1 MKKRLSMLLCIMLML
16 VPTLALAESFS
27 ATEQGFA
34 GDVTVTLT
42 IEGDKLTDVAIVGDM
57 ETPTVGGE
65 AMPKLAEAM
74 LEGNRVD
81 VDGVA
86 GATFTSGAVLK
97 AAQNALEAS
106 GIQLVANEV
115 VRAEANVEDETTDV
129 LVIGGGAGG
138 MAAAI
143 SATEAGAKVILVEKL
158 AILGG
163 CSAMSGGVFT
173 RAAVESD
180 GENAMSGEDLYA
192 FLMSESKD
200 RADSDLVH
208 LYVDRSVDTFNW
220 VYDNMVQ
227 HPENQSR
234 YAMIPE
240 SIVSPWLPGSGGELF
255 SDILAYAQGMGIDI
269 RTETPATA
277 LITDDAGRVI
287 GATVTTP
294 DGATQN
300 IYAKGGVVLAT
311 GGFAS
316 SKEMLAKY
324 STPGAE
330 QIASYASAGA
340 VGDGLNMAEAIGAKV
355 HFTDDWDT
363 CGSFSLAFT
372 GYATAQMHYPMLVN
386 SKGERFVNEASIQPT
401 VYTEM
406 RHQIANGCE
415 NAFWFI
421 TDDNIEPDT
430 QWLVDN
436 AGGVRAETVEDVAAI
451 IGVPTEDIQAAIDAY
466 NANAGT
472 DDDPFGKPAA
482 YEKGVQAPYT
492 VIFTQPMRT
501 TTIGG
506 LSITTSAE
514 VMTEDGGVVPGL
526 YACGEV
532 ANSNFYG
539 TIYTCGTALGS
550 AIIFGRVAGQSAA
563 AAAE

>member
-1 MKKRLSMLLCIMLML
+1 MKKLVCLLLCLMLL
-16 VPTLALAESFS
+16 VPALAVAESFS
-27 ATEQGFA
+27 ATEAGFG

-42 IEGDKLTDVAIVGDM
+42 IEGDKLTDVAITGEN
-57 ETPTVGGE
+57 ETETVGG
-65 AMPKLAEAM
+65 AAIPLLAEAM
-74 LEGNRVD
+74 LAANSVE
-81 VDGVA
+81 VDGIA
-86 GATFTSGAVLK
+86 GATFTSNAVL
-97 AAQNALEAS
+97 AAAKSALDAA
-106 GIQLVANEV
+106 GITLVASVTAQES
-115 VRAEANVEDETTDV
+115 ATVEDETTDV
-129 LVIGGGAGG
+129 LVIGAGG
-138 MAAAI
+138 GGLSAAI
-143 SATEAGAKVILVEKL
+143 SATEAGASVILVEKL
-158 AILGG
+158 ALVGG

-173 RAAVESD
+173 RAAVETDSD
-180 GENAMSGEDLYA
+180 PAMSGEELYE
-192 FLMSESKD
+192 FLMSESED

-208 LYVDRSVDTFNW
+208 LYVDNSIDTFNW
-220 VYDNMVQ
+220 VYDNMVA

-240 SIVSPWLPGSGGELF
+240 SIVSPWLPGSGGELVH
-255 SDILAYAQGMGIDI
+255 DIQAYAEGLGIDI

-277 LITDDAGRVI
+277 LITDDTGRVI

-294 DGATQN
+294 SGATQN
-300 IYAKGGVVLAT
+300 IYANGGVILAT

-316 SKEMLAKY
+316 SPEMLAKY

-330 QIASYASAGA
+330 TIASYASAGV
-340 VGDGLNMAEAIGAKV
+340 VGDGLVMAEVVGAKV

-363 CGSFSLAFT
+363 CGSFTLAFT
-372 GYATAQMHYPMLVN
+372 GYATAQMHYPMLLN
-386 SKGERFVNEASIQPT
+386 SNGERFVNEASIQPT

-436 AGGVRAETVEDVAAI
+436 AGGVKVDTVEEIAEIIGAPVETV
-451 IGVPTEDIQAAIDAY
+451 QASIDAY

-472 DDDPFGKPAA
+472 DNDPFGKPAT
-482 YEKGVQAPYT
+482 YEVGVQAPYT
-492 VIFTQPMRT
+492 VIFSQPMRT

-506 LSITTSAE
+506 LSITTSCE
-514 VMTEDGGVVPGL
+514 VMAADDGVVPGL

-539 TIYTCGTALGS
+539 TVYTCGTALGS
-550 AIIFGRVAGQSAA
+550 AIIFGRIAGANAA
-563 AAAE
+563 AAAK